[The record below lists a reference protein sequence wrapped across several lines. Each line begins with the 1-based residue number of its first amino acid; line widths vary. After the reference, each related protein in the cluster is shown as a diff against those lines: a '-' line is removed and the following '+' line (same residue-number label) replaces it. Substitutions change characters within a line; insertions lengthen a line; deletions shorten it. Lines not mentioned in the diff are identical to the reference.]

1 MRKRFE
7 RLNGIL
13 HYTGHLLEVLGVV
26 LLLPMVVAALHWHQ
40 RGDGRMTV
48 NAFVFPAAFSFV
60 VGFILKNIYRSETLD
75 TVSSML
81 MCAVGWLACSAVGAM
96 PFVIGIRSGYLN
108 AYFEAMSGFTTT
120 GITVHTGLDTMPY
133 SILFWRALTQWFG
146 GLGILSFFLIVTFRA
161 SSAHHILGAESHK
174 ISSTRPAPG
183 LFNTLKILWLIYGG
197 FTLLAV
203 GILVALKM
211 PVFDA
216 VCHAFTALST
226 GGFSPHDVSI
236 DFYHQ
241 SGHANYRLIEYALTF
256 IMMLGGV
263 NFLIHYRVL
272 TGDIKALWDNIEI
285 RYWWRLIAA
294 FTAIVMIDHFRQTGA
309 WQALLRSE
317 TPITAAEAERTF
329 RVGLF
334 QVMSILTTTGFGTQ
348 DIGSEFFGAASKQLF
363 LVMMVIGGCVGSTG
377 GGFKVLRVAMLNRL
391 LWGELFKAKVSPRAA
406 TGLVIDKKIVP
417 DVEIHRVVALFFG
430 WVALLVTGGLI
441 TALFS
446 EHGTLESFSGM
457 FSALGNIGPCYLSVQ
472 EMIDLHPV
480 VKITYIM
487 GMLAGRLELLPVL
500 LLFSPRAWR

>member
-26 LLLPMVVAALHWHQ
+26 LLLPALVAALHWHQ
-40 RGDGRMTV
+40 RGEGWVTV
-48 NAFVFPAAFSFV
+48 SAFALPAAFSLV

-81 MCAVGWLACSAVGAM
+81 MCAVGWLACSAVGAV
-96 PFVIGIRSGYLN
+96 PFVIGIQSGYLN

-120 GITVHTGLDTMPY
+120 GITVYTGLDDMPY

-161 SSAHHILGAESHK
+161 SSAHHIFGAESHK

-197 FTLLAV
+197 FTLAA
-203 GILVALKM
+203 IVALMVLRM
-211 PVFDA
+211 PAFDA
-216 VCHAFTALST
+216 VCHAFTAVST
-226 GGFSPHDVSI
+226 GGFSPHDASI
-236 DFYHQ
+236 DFYRQ
-241 SGHANYRLIEYALTF
+241 SGHANYRFIEYALTF
-256 IMMLGGV
+256 IMMLGGI

-272 TGDIKALWDNIEI
+272 TGDLKALWDNIEI

-294 FTAIVMIDHFRQTGA
+294 FTAIVMIDRLCQTGA
-309 WQALLRSE
+309 WRALLTSG
-317 TPITAAEAERTF
+317 TPIKGAEAEETF

-334 QVMSILTTTGFGTQ
+334 QVMAILTTTGFGTQ
-348 DIGSEFFGAASKQLF
+348 DIGSAFFGAASKQLF
-363 LVMMVIGGCVGSTG
+363 LVMMVIGGCVGSTS
-377 GGFKVLRVAMLNRL
+377 GGFKVLRIAMLSRL
-391 LWGELFKAKVSPRAA
+391 LRGELFKAKVSPRAA

-417 DVEIHRVVALFFG
+417 DAEIHRVAALFFG
-430 WVALLVTGGLI
+430 WILLLVAGGLV

-446 EHGTLESFSGM
+446 DHGTLESFSGM
-457 FSALGNIGPCYLSVQ
+457 FSALGNIGPSYLSVQ

-480 VKITYIM
+480 VKITYIL

-500 LLFSPRAWR
+500 LLFSPRAWQ

>member
-1 MRKRFE
+1 MRNRFE

-26 LLLPMVVAALHWHQ
+26 LLLPALVAALHWHH
-40 RGDGRMTV
+40 RGEGWMTV
-48 NAFVFPAAFSFV
+48 DAFVLPAAFSLV
-60 VGFILKNIYRSETLD
+60 VGFVLKNTYRSEMLD

-81 MCAVGWLACSAVGAM
+81 MCAVGWLACSAVGAV

-120 GITVHTGLDTMPY
+120 GITVYTGLDTMPY

-161 SSAHHILGAESHK
+161 SSAHHIFGAESHK

-183 LFNTLKILWLIYGG
+183 LFNTLKILWLLYGG
-197 FTLLAV
+197 FTLLA
-203 GILVALKM
+203 ILVLMVLKM
-211 PVFDA
+211 PAFDA

-226 GGFSPHDVSI
+226 GGFSPYDASI
-236 DFYHQ
+236 DFYRQ
-241 SGHANYRLIEYALTF
+241 SSHVHYRLIEYALTF
-256 IMMLGGV
+256 FMMLGGI

-294 FTAIVMIDHFRQTGA
+294 FTAIVVIDHWRQTGA
-309 WQALLRSE
+309 WQALFSSGNV
-317 TPITAAEAERTF
+317 ITTAEAERTV
-329 RVGLF
+329 RTGLF
-334 QVMSILTTTGFGTQ
+334 QVMSILTTTGFGTR
-348 DIGSEFFGAASKQLF
+348 DIGSAFFGAASKQLF

-391 LWGELFKAKVSPRAA
+391 LWGELFKAKVSPRASTA
-406 TGLVIDKKIVP
+406 LVIDKKIVP
-417 DVEIHRVVALFFG
+417 EEEIHRVAALFFG
-430 WVALLVTGGLI
+430 WVTLLVAGGVI

-446 EHGTLESFSGM
+446 DHGTLESFSGM

-472 EMIDLHPV
+472 EMIALHPV
-480 VKITYIM
+480 VKITYIL

>member
-1 MRKRFE
+1 MRKRSE
-7 RLNGIL
+7 RLNCIL

-26 LLLPMVVAALHWHQ
+26 LLLPALVAVVHWQ
-40 RGDGRMTV
+40 ERDEGWMTV
-48 NAFVFPAAFSFV
+48 NAFVFPAAFSLV
-60 VGFILKNIYRSETLD
+60 VGFTLRNVYRSETLD
-75 TVSSML
+75 TISSML
-81 MCAVGWLACSAVGAM
+81 MCAIGWLACSAIGAV
-96 PFVIGIRSGYLN
+96 PFVIGIKSGYLD

-120 GITVHTGLDTMPY
+120 GITVYTGLDAMPY

-161 SSAHHILGAESHK
+161 SSAHHIFGAESHK

-197 FTLLAV
+197 FTLLATGV
-203 GILVALKM
+203 LIFLKM
-211 PVFDA
+211 PAFDA

-226 GGFSPHDVSI
+226 GGFSPHDASI
-236 DFYHQ
+236 AFYEQ

-256 IMMLGGV
+256 IMMLGGI

-272 TGDIKALWDNIEI
+272 TGDIRALWDNIEI
-285 RYWWRLIAA
+285 RYWWRLIVAL
-294 FTAIVMIDHFRQTGA
+294 TAIVMIDRFHTTGA
-309 WQALLRSE
+309 LRTLFASG
-317 TPITAAEAERTF
+317 TPISAAEAERTF
-329 RVGLF
+329 RGGLF
-334 QVMSILTTTGFGTQ
+334 QVMSVLTTTGFGTK

-363 LVMMVIGGCVGSTG
+363 LVMMVIGGCVGSTA

-391 LWGELFKAKVSPRAA
+391 IWGELFKAKVSSRAS
-406 TGLVIDKKIVP
+406 TDLVIDKKIVP
-417 DVEIHRVVALFFG
+417 EAEIHRIAALFFG
-430 WVALLVTGGLI
+430 WIALLVVGGVV

-446 EHGTLESFSGM
+446 EHEPLKCVSGM

-480 VKITYIM
+480 VKITYIV

-500 LLFSPRAWR
+500 MLFSPRAWR